1 MPNVFATPSSLKTPT
16 LNLTDFSLHAS
27 PQSLIHSLKK
37 TGAILKSFSI
47 KRRATLLSLGMA
59 AAFTGLFSHT
69 AAAQEWPTKTVRLI
83 NPYPVGGGPDGIARL
98 LADKLSKKW
107 GKPVVV
113 ENRPGGN
120 GFIAIDAFKRG
131 ANDGHD
137 LLQLDSVHLTAYPY
151 MFKKLPYDV
160 NKDFEPIAPLFQ
172 AFLFFVVPVDSKY
185 KKVSDIIADAKAN
198 PGKINYGSW
207 SIGNPVHLGVEELEE
222 LTGTKFEHVLYKETT
237 QLYTSVGTGE
247 LGFSIGSAGT
257 AGPMY
262 RAGKLKFLAVAGAKR
277 LEAYPDVPTVAESGG
292 PAHPYEVSGW
302 NTIVGPKGL
311 APAVQ
316 EKIRK
321 DIAEALSG
329 PDVKEKF
336 QTFGYV
342 PLNLD
347 KPQFAKFIQAEAGR
361 YSAVIKRGKIQI
373 D

>member
-1 MPNVFATPSSLKTPT
+1 MKPFNT
-16 LNLTDFSLHAS
+16 
-27 PQSLIHSLKK
+27 
-37 TGAILKSFSI
+37 
-47 KRRATLLSLGMA
+47 KRRATLLSLGLA
-59 AAFTGLFSHT
+59 AAFAGLFSQG
-69 AAAQEWPTKTVRLI
+69 AAAQEWPTKTVRLM

-277 LEAYPDVPTVAESGG
+277 MEAYPDVPTVAESGG

-311 APAVQ
+311 APAIQ

-347 KPQFAKFIQAEAGR
+347 KPQFSKFIQAEAGR

>member
-1 MPNVFATPSSLKTPT
+1 M
-16 LNLTDFSLHAS
+16 
-27 PQSLIHSLKK
+27 
-37 TGAILKSFSI
+37 KSFSI

-185 KKVSDIIADAKAN
+185 KKVADIIADAKAN

-277 LEAYPDVPTVAESGG
+277 MEAYPDVPTVAESGG

>member
-1 MPNVFATPSSLKTPT
+1 M
-16 LNLTDFSLHAS
+16 
-27 PQSLIHSLKK
+27 
-37 TGAILKSFSI
+37 KSFSLF
-47 KRRATLLSLGMA
+47 RRTALLSAGLA
-59 AAFTGLFSHT
+59 VALTGLYSGS

-113 ENRPGGN
+113 ENKPGGN

-131 ANDGHD
+131 ATDGHD

-160 NKDFEPIAPLFQ
+160 TKDFEPIAPLFQ
-172 AFLFFVVPVDSKY
+172 AFLFFVVPKDSKY
-185 KKVSDIIADAKAN
+185 QKVSDIIADAKAR

-207 SIGNPVHLGVEELEE
+207 SIGNPVHLGVEEFEE

-262 RAGKLKFLAVAGAKR
+262 RAGKLRFLAVGGPKR
-277 LEAYPDVPTVAESGG
+277 MEAYPEVPTVAESGG
-292 PAHPYEVSGW
+292 PAAPYEVSGW
-302 NTIVGPKGL
+302 NTIVGPKSL
-311 APAVQ
+311 PPALQ

-321 DIAEALSG
+321 DIMEALTG
-329 PDVKEKF
+329 QDVKDKF
-336 QTFGYV
+336 LTFGYV
-342 PLNLD
+342 PLALD
-347 KPQFAKFIQAEAGR
+347 KPQFTKFIDAEAKR
-361 YSAVIKRGKIQI
+361 YSAVIKRGKIELE
-373 D
+373 

>member
-1 MPNVFATPSSLKTPT
+1 M
-16 LNLTDFSLHAS
+16 
-27 PQSLIHSLKK
+27 
-37 TGAILKSFSI
+37 KSFSI

-185 KKVSDIIADAKAN
+185 KKVADIIADAKAN

>member
-1 MPNVFATPSSLKTPT
+1 MNT
-16 LNLTDFSLHAS
+16 LAFS
-27 PQSLIHSLKK
+27 
-37 TGAILKSFSI
+37 
-47 KRRATLLSLGMA
+47 RRTLLTTAALA
-59 AAFTGLFSHT
+59 AA
-69 AAAQEWPTKTVRLI
+69 AAGAALPAHAQEWPTKNVRLI
-83 NPYPVGGGPDGIARL
+83 TPYPVGGGPDGIARL

-113 ENRPGGN
+113 DNRPGGN

-131 ANDGHD
+131 ATDGHD

-160 NKDFEPIAPLFQ
+160 SKDFEPIAPLFQ
-172 AFLFFVVPVDSKY
+172 SFLFFVVPTNSKY
-185 KKVSDIIADAKAN
+185 QKMSELIADAKAR

-207 SIGNPVHLGVEELEE
+207 SIGNPVHLGVEELQE
-222 LTGTKFEHVLYKETT
+222 LAGIKVEHVLYKETT

-247 LGFSIGSAGT
+247 LDFSVGSAGT

-262 RAGKLKFLAVAGAKR
+262 RAGKLRFLAVAGPKR
-277 LEAYPDVPTVAESGG
+277 MEAYPDVPTVAESGG
-292 PAHPYEVSGW
+292 PANNYEVSGW
-302 NTIVGPKGL
+302 NTIAGPKGL
-311 APAVQ
+311 SPAIQ

-336 QTFGYV
+336 LTFGYV

-347 KPQFAKFIQAEAGR
+347 RPQFAKFIQNEATR
-361 YSAVIKRGKIQI
+361 YSAVIKRAKIELE
-373 D
+373 

>member
-1 MPNVFATPSSLKTPT
+1 MQTSTTTRRFTLRQLAALGLMSAAT
-16 LNLTDFSLHAS
+16 
-27 PQSLIHSLKK
+27 
-37 TGAILKSFSI
+37 
-47 KRRATLLSLGMA
+47 A
-59 AAFTGLFSHT
+59 AAVLPT
-69 AAAQEWPTKTVRLI
+69 AAQAQEWPTKTVRII

-107 GKPVVV
+107 GKGVVV

-131 ANDGHD
+131 ATDGHD

-160 NKDFEPIAPLFQ
+160 NKDFEPIVPLFQ
-172 AFLFFVVPVDSKY
+172 AFLFFVVPTNSKY
-185 KKVSDIIADAKAN
+185 KTVADIIADAKAN

-207 SIGNPVHLGVEELEE
+207 SIGNPVHLGMEEFEE

-262 RAGKLKFLAVAGAKR
+262 RAGKLRFLAVAGAKR
-277 LEAYPDVPTVAESGG
+277 MEAYPEVPTVAESGG
-292 PAHPYEVSGW
+292 PGKGYEVSGW
-302 NTIVGPKGL
+302 NTIVGPKNL
-311 APAVQ
+311 SPAIQ

-347 KPQFAKFIQAEAGR
+347 RAQFGKFIQNEATR
-361 YSAVIKRGKIQI
+361 YSAVIKRAKIELE
-373 D
+373 

>member
-1 MPNVFATPSSLKTPT
+1 MSTFKPV
-16 LNLTDFSLHAS
+16 
-27 PQSLIHSLKK
+27 
-37 TGAILKSFSI
+37 
-47 KRRATLLSLGMA
+47 RRAALVSAGLAVALASLFPA
-59 AAFTGLFSHT
+59 AAS
-69 AAAQEWPTKTVRLI
+69 AQEWPTKTVRII

-131 ANDGHD
+131 ATDGHD

-160 NKDFEPIAPLFQ
+160 TKDFEPIAPMFQ
-172 AFLFFVVPVDSKY
+172 SFLFFVVPTDSKY

-222 LTGTKFEHVLYKETT
+222 LTGTKYEHVLYKETT

-262 RAGKLKFLAVAGAKR
+262 RAGKLRFLAVAGPKR
-277 LEAYPDVPTVAESGG
+277 MEAYPDVPTVAESGG
-292 PAHPYEVSGW
+292 PAVPYEVSGW
-302 NTIVGPKGL
+302 NTIVGPKSL
-311 APAVQ
+311 APALQ
-316 EKIRK
+316 ERIRK

-336 QTFGYV
+336 LTFGYV

-347 KPQFAKFIQAEAGR
+347 KPQFTKFIQAESSR
-361 YSAVIKRGKIQI
+361 YSAVIKRAKIELE
-373 D
+373 